1 MDPKNADEENKRK
14 KMFIDTE
21 RKKDEFYQKYAFKLS
36 KKEAENYSHKLRS
49 EDEIA
54 SIYEERYKYR
64 KPKELQTEGVVV
76 NSKSI
81 LSKNNQLPQKPIIAP
96 PKQQNITTN
105 NITPQINLN
114 MGGITINNEIDKQ

>member
-1 MDPKNADEENKRK
+1 M
-14 KMFIDTE
+14 
-21 RKKDEFYQKYAFKLS
+21 
-36 KKEAENYSHKLRS
+36 
-49 EDEIA
+49 
-54 SIYEERYKYR
+54 
-64 KPKELQTEGVVV
+64 V

-114 MGGITINNEIDKQ
+114 MGGITINNEVDKKKMYDDVLKQLDTAIAQASTYKETTR